1 LCRISHR
8 KGYGIHSPFAFNLVT
23 GVIYERGQYYAYE
36 ELGGGCDNGVTD
48 FPVRD
53 LRLLFRLSNA
63 AEPRRGLVLGAEMM
77 AVRAYLERGASG
89 CVWAEAEEGWMD
101 DGAEVDLVYVGEG
114 VNLAQ
119 VLPGVLRR
127 ASERCVVVV
136 RRIYR
141 TAERLEAWETLRGD
155 ERVRVTFDLYE
166 FGLAYFERRLNKED
180 YIICY

>member
-1 LCRISHR
+1 
-8 KGYGIHSPFAFNLVT
+8 
-23 GVIYERGQYYAYE
+23 
-36 ELGGGCDNGVTD
+36 
-48 FPVRD
+48 
-53 LRLLFRLSNA
+53 
-63 AEPRRGLVLGAEMM
+63 
-77 AVRAYLERGASG
+77 
-89 CVWAEAEEGWMD
+89 
-101 DGAEVDLVYVGEG
+101 LVYVGEG

-136 RRIYR
+136 RRIHR